1 MYKALISVGRY
12 RPDDIIPSD
21 VLTAERAAE
30 LVERGCI
37 ELISVPEPEQP
48 KRTTTRRKAED

>member
-12 RPDDIIPSD
+12 RPNDIIPSD

-37 ELISVPEPEQP
+37 EPISVPEPEQP
-48 KRTTTRRKAED
+48 KRTTTRRKTED

>member
-21 VLTAERAAE
+21 VLTAERAAD

-37 ELISVPEPEQP
+37 EPISVPEPEQP
-48 KRTTTRRKAED
+48 KRTTRRKTED

>member
-21 VLTAERAAE
+21 VLTAKRAAE
-30 LVERGCI
+30 LLERGCI
-37 ELISVPEPEQP
+37 ELIDVPEPEQP
-48 KRTTTRRKAED
+48 KRTTRRSKVED